1 MNARAMHITLVRG
14 ATLALVM
21 AMGGAVALPAWAAD
35 AAAASAAGPAAA
47 APANGGGQAKA
58 DQPRADQPVAVEEDV
73 TVFELVPGTV
83 YLNGGIG
90 KDEQARMHKDAHHWP
105 LRMTFSD
112 RSNNEFVAGVK
123 LKIFDRNGRAVLR
136 LKDAGP
142 MTYVQLPQGEYRIT
156 ASYKN
161 DMLTRMV
168 HVGPKGLD
176 ANFHW
181 AI

>member
-1 MNARAMHITLVRG
+1 MDTLKFPRASVRN
-14 ATLALVM
+14 ATLGLALL
-21 AMGGAVALPAWAAD
+21 MGGALAIPAR
-35 AAAASAAGPAAA
+35 AAGPAAA
-47 APANGGGQAKA
+47 APAASQAKA
-58 DQPRADQPVAVEEDV
+58 DQPVVVEEDV
-73 TVFELVPGTV
+73 TVFEMIPGTL

-90 KDEQARMHKDAHHWP
+90 KDEQVQMHKDAHNWP

-112 RSNNEFVAGVK
+112 KSNNEFVAGVK
-123 LKIFDRNGRAVLR
+123 LKVFAKDGRAVLR

>member
-1 MNARAMHITLVRG
+1 MTTAQYRRTLRHVAASAMALALG
-14 ATLALVM
+14 ATM
-21 AMGGAVALPAWAAD
+21 ALPGW
-35 AAAASAAGPAAA
+35 AAGPAAA
-47 APANGGGQAKA
+47 PATSGQAKA
-58 DQPRADQPVAVEEDV
+58 GQPVIVEEDV
-73 TVFELVPGTV
+73 TLFELVPGTL

-90 KDEQARMHKDAHHWP
+90 KDEQARMHQDAHHWR

-112 RSNNEFVAGVK
+112 RSDNEFVAGVQ
-123 LKIFDRNGRAVLR
+123 LKVFDKAGQLVLR

-142 MTYVQLPQGEYRIT
+142 MTYVQLPQGDYRVT
-156 ASYKN
+156 ASYQGN
-161 DMLTRMV
+161 RLERMV

>member
-1 MNARAMHITLVRG
+1 MNTSTFPRSGVRA
-14 ATLALVM
+14 ATLALAM
-21 AMGGAVALPAWAAD
+21 ALGAALAQSAC
-35 AAAASAAGPAAA
+35 AASP
-47 APANGGGQAKA
+47 AKA
-58 DQPRADQPVAVEEDV
+58 EQPAVVQEDV
-73 TVFELVPGTV
+73 TVFELVPGTL

-90 KDEQARMHKDAHHWP
+90 KDEQQRMHQDARNWP

-112 RSNNEFVAGVK
+112 KSNNEFVAGVK
-123 LKIFDRNGRAVLR
+123 LKVFDGSGRAVLR

-156 ASYKN
+156 ASYRGG
-161 DMLTRMV
+161 MLSRMV

-181 AI
+181 AV

>member
-1 MNARAMHITLVRG
+1 MNTLKFRRAGARN
-14 ATLALVM
+14 ATLAL
-21 AMGGAVALPAWAAD
+21 ALALGAAVSAPAW
-35 AAAASAAGPAAA
+35 AAGPAAS
-47 APANGGGQAKA
+47 APPASQA
-58 DQPRADQPVAVEEDV
+58 RASQPVAVEEDV
-73 TVFELVPGTV
+73 TLFELVPGTV

-90 KDEQARMHKDAHHWP
+90 KDEQRQMHQDARNWP

-112 RSNNEFVAGVK
+112 KSNNEFVAGVK
-123 LKIFDRNGRAVLR
+123 LKVFDGSGRAVLR

-156 ASYKN
+156 ASYRGG
-161 DMLTRMV
+161 MLSRMV

-181 AI
+181 AV

>member
-1 MNARAMHITLVRG
+1 MSTSTFPRSGVRAV
-14 ATLALVM
+14 TLALTM
-21 AMGGAVALPAWAAD
+21 ALGAALAQSAYAGGL
-35 AAAASAAGPAAA
+35 
-47 APANGGGQAKA
+47 AKA
-58 DQPRADQPVAVEEDV
+58 EQPAVVQEDV